1 MKRLRRLYY
10 IGTGL
15 FSWLVFGLV
24 GIALNIVCMPLLLL
38 PRRERFGPPVRV
50 LIHRLFRSWQAW
62 LHFTRIAC
70 LAWEGFTPAALAGPA
85 VYIANHPGLLDAT
98 FLLGRLPD
106 TICIFKRALIRNPAI
121 GPAAIMAGYGAGD
134 KGIDLIGDVAARV
147 AAGRSLLVFPEG
159 TRSPPREKIGLLK
172 PGFALIAA
180 RAGVPVR
187 LIAIDAPRS
196 FLPRGEPWWRV
207 PPLPVRITFTLI
219 AELRP
224 APGERAAALTA
235 RAQALLAAALP
246 PPRW

>member
-1 MKRLRRLYY
+1 MKRLHGLY
-10 IGTGL
+10 TTAAGL
-15 FSWLVFGLV
+15 FSWFVFGLV
-24 GIALNIVCMPLLLL
+24 GIALNLVCSLLLLL
-38 PRRERFGPPVRV
+38 PGRERLGPPVRL
-50 LIHRLFRSWQAW
+50 LINRLFRSWAAW
-62 LHFTRIAC
+62 LHFTR
-70 LAWEGFTPAALAGPA
+70 LVYLEWEDFSPATLAGPA

-106 TICIFKRALIRNPAI
+106 TICIFKHALIRNPAL

-134 KGIDLIGDVAARV
+134 KGADLIREVAARV

-159 TRSPPREKIGLLK
+159 TRTSAHEKIGLLK

-187 LIAIDAPRS
+187 LIAIDAPRT
-196 FLPRGEPWWRV
+196 FLPRGQPWWRV
-207 PPLPVRITFTLI
+207 PPMPARITLTLI
-219 AELRP
+219 GELHP
-224 APGERAAALTA
+224 TPHERAADLAA